1 MTFFAV
7 RASDETFSTTIVT
20 LSATFHL
27 RTFVY
32 NHAGR
37 SLQEET
43 CKFLTSA
50 DTDEDRAPFL
60 LACPVPPDRNSDVL
74 ESVSILAMDR
84 EGTLC
89 RWQMELADPAAG
101 WKSVSRMR
109 TGECTPYLIACS
121 VDGTSALGA
130 YRPDFPYARVSRTDD
145 GLQHVVAMRP
155 VQPALRSGTRKP
167 PNSALA
173 SSSRAPWSKFE
184 PLHTSWA
191 DADLFRA
198 FNFTA
203 KNSFSSVGP
212 SRETSSRAL
221 RRRESFSTPLG
232 GSKIL
237 YLHPRGTLWRRSRFN
252 SRLAIVFCPE
262 GRRC

>member
-20 LSATFHL
+20 LSASFHL

-43 CKFLTSA
+43 RKSLTNA
-50 DTDEDRAPFL
+50 DTDDDSAPFL

-89 RWQMELADPAAG
+89 RWQMELAEPAAG

-109 TGECTPYLIACS
+109 TGERTPYLIACS

-130 YRPDFPYARVSRTDD
+130 YLSASCCTQGVRIDAD
-145 GLQHVVAMRP
+145 GPQHVAARRP
-155 VQPALRSGTRKP
+155 GPPVLRFGTRKP
-167 PNSALA
+167 RNSARA
-173 SSSRAPWSKFE
+173 SSSRALWSEFE
-184 PLHTSWA
+184 PLHTSFA
-191 DADLFRA
+191 DADVFCA
-198 FNFTA
+198 TNFAA
-203 KNSFSSVGP
+203 KNSFSSLGL
-212 SRETSSRAL
+212 SKETSLRAL
-221 RRRESFSTPLG
+221 RRRESFSMRHG
-232 GSKIL
+232 GSKTL
-237 YLHPRGTLWRRSRFN
+237 YLHLRGTL
-252 SRLAIVFCPE
+252 
-262 GRRC
+262 